1 MATTTPANVFP
12 KGIKPFAERRHPK
25 VICMFDVDGTLTPAR
40 LQGSKEMLDSLK
52 RLRGYTATAFVG
64 GSDFKKIE
72 WQLEILNEKS
82 TFDLQEEGKVIAEA
96 QSWTTGITVSQRMD

>member
-82 TFDLQEEGKVIAEA
+82 TFDHQEEEKVIAEA
-96 QSWTTGITVSQRMD
+96 QSSTTGITVSPRMD